1 MVAEPCTRRGIILN
15 RALPLQG
22 HHIYRVRP
30 LPGPELQEKNIMN
43 YVLFDIDGTLWDAV
57 PQMHASWNAVLESR
71 PESAG
76 RTLSLQE
83 VYSLMGHTG
92 EEIAAYTLPRLPEE
106 LRMDIMSEAFAREH
120 EDLKTIPGT
129 FYPGV
134 GETMR
139 QLSAAGYGIGIISNC
154 QDGYIGIMLSHG
166 GFRDFVID
174 SECSGRTGMPK
185 GDNIRLLLE
194 RNHVSADDAVYVG
207 DTSMDEAASRAA
219 GVRFVFASYGFGKA
233 SCPDAVIRSIS
244 ELPDILTGLFGGGLL
259 GKSSAE
265 FTSLLA
271 SPSSVPG
278 GGGASALA
286 GAIGA
291 ALGDMVGELTLGKK
305 KYKDVE
311 DEIREAMTAARA
323 LRVRL
328 LSCVEKDA
336 AAFEP
341 LSRAYGIPK
350 DDPDRERVM
359 EACLKD
365 AAAVPAE
372 IFDLCCEAIEI
383 QKIFAEKGSR
393 LMISDAATGAALCRG
408 ALYGAAINVRV
419 NTRLMKD
426 RDYAEQLDRHIRE
439 KLVIYSSL
447 AQEIYTGVE
456 QKLS

>member
-1 MVAEPCTRRGIILN
+1 M
-15 RALPLQG
+15 
-22 HHIYRVRP
+22 
-30 LPGPELQEKNIMN
+30 K

-76 RTLSLQE
+76 RILSLPE

-92 EEIAAYTLPRLPEE
+92 EEIAAYTLPRLSEE

-120 EDLKTIPGT
+120 EDLKTMPGT

-134 GETMR
+134 GETMK

-154 QDGYIGIMLSHG
+154 QDGYIGIMLSHS
-166 GFRDFVID
+166 GFRDCVAD
-174 SECSGRTGMPK
+174 SECSGRTGLPK

-194 RNHVSADDAVYVG
+194 RNHVPADDAVYVG

-244 ELPDILTGLFGGGLL
+244 ELPDVLTGLFGGGLL

-291 ALGDMVGELTLGKK
+291 ALGDMVGELTLG
-305 KYKDVE
+305 
-311 DEIREAMTAARA
+311 
-323 LRVRL
+323 
-328 LSCVEKDA
+328 
-336 AAFEP
+336 
-341 LSRAYGIPK
+341 RAYGIPK

-372 IFDLCCEAIEI
+372 IFDLCCEAIAI
-383 QKIFAEKGSR
+383 QKVFAEKGSR

-408 ALYGAAINVRV
+408 ALYGAAMNVRV

-426 RDYAEQLDRHIRE
+426 RDYAEQLDRCISE
-439 KLVIYSSL
+439 KLETYASL
-447 AQEIYTGVE
+447 AQEIYAGVE
-456 QKLS
+456 QKLN

>member
-1 MVAEPCTRRGIILN
+1 MKYI
-15 RALPLQG
+15 
-22 HHIYRVRP
+22 
-30 LPGPELQEKNIMN
+30 
-43 YVLFDIDGTLWDAV
+43 LFDIDGTLWDAV
-57 PQMHASWNAVLESR
+57 PRMQASWNAVLKSR

-76 RTLSLQE
+76 RTLTLE
-83 VYSLMGHTG
+83 ETYSLMGHTG
-92 EEIAAYTLPRLPEE
+92 EEIAAYTLPQLPEN
-106 LRMDIMSEAFAREH
+106 LRMDIMGEAFAREH
-120 EDLKTIPGT
+120 EDLKTMPGI

-139 QLSAAGYGIGIISNC
+139 RLSAAGYGIAVISNC
-154 QDGYIGIMLSHG
+154 QDGYIGIMLSHS
-166 GFRDFVID
+166 DFQDCVID
-174 SECSGRTGMPK
+174 SECSGRTGLPK

-219 GVRFVFASYGFGKA
+219 GVRFIFASYGFGKA
-233 SCPDAVIRSIS
+233 SCPDAVIRSFT

-271 SPSSVPG
+271 SSSSVPG

-311 DEIREAMTAARA
+311 DEIRDAMTAARD

-350 DDPDRERVM
+350 DDPDRDRIM

-372 IFDLCCEAIEI
+372 IFDLCCEAIAI
-383 QKIFAEKGSR
+383 QKVFAEKGSR

-408 ALYGAAINVRV
+408 ALYGAAMNVRV

-439 KLVIYSSL
+439 KLETYSSL
-447 AQEIYTGVE
+447 AQEIYTSVE

>member
-1 MVAEPCTRRGIILN
+1 
-15 RALPLQG
+15 
-22 HHIYRVRP
+22 
-30 LPGPELQEKNIMN
+30 MN

-174 SECSGRTGMPK
+174 SECSGRTGLPK
-185 GDNIRLLLE
+185 GDNIRLLLK
-194 RNHVSADDAVYVG
+194 RNHVPADDAVYVG
-207 DTSMDEAASRAA
+207 DTSMDEAASR
-219 GVRFVFASYGFGKA
+219 SYGFGKA

-244 ELPDILTGLFGGGLL
+244 ELPDVLTGLFGGGLL
-259 GKSSAE
+259 GESSAE

-311 DEIREAMTAARA
+311 DEIREAMTAARD

-372 IFDLCCEAIEI
+372 IFDLCCEAIAI
-383 QKIFAEKGSR
+383 QKVFAEKGSR

-408 ALYGAAINVRV
+408 ALYGAAMNVRV

-426 RDYAEQLDRHIRE
+426 RDYAEQLDRRISD
-439 KLVIYSSL
+439 KLETYASL
-447 AQEIYTGVE
+447 AQEIYTNVE